1 LVCDGWKKAPPR
13 EFRAGRQLCF
23 LVRRGVKRRGRDAR
37 LMKRHRRPNIWPNTR
52 LIRFFR
58 RVGALPRDSTHVPTP
73 NSHRIVS
80 TTFGDDHLGSI
91 GGKLGDFRFR
101 LRSLTVTKT
110 AQALKLRHP
119 TNRTNLM
126 AVLLPYRSPSLTHG
140 CDGSSRN
147 QE

>member
-1 LVCDGWKKAPPR
+1 LAKYAP
-13 EFRAGRQLCF
+13 
-23 LVRRGVKRRGRDAR
+23 
-37 LMKRHRRPNIWPNTR
+37 HSI
-52 LIRFFR
+52 FR
-58 RVGALPRDSTHVPTP
+58 RVGGLSRDSTHVPTP

-147 QE
+147 QEECTLYTAPHDSELAASESFELGGWRPTLKTHGRFRQCSKRH